1 MPLRH
6 HFLLLIYGLVLLVLP
21 LNDGTVLSR
30 HEVYAA
36 EPAREM
42 LAGGVPWSVQTFA
55 GEFRTNKPPTMS
67 WLIALCM
74 WVFGSQ
80 AEWVCR
86 LPSAIAGLITAHAIA
101 IISSRLLS
109 HRFAGLLAGLILLT
123 MAWVQ
128 IQSRLSEADMPM
140 VATVTV
146 AMLALVPRRDEPQSI
161 HRAATLFW
169 VATGIGFLL
178 KFVAIFITIPA
189 AIMLAIWARDP
200 RVKRILLNPIG
211 LSIFVLMLIGWPL
224 AAYLT
229 YPQILHDWQAQ
240 TINRVVGEV
249 DARPAITGVQ
259 YIQEFFFHFWTIP
272 WIVLP
277 ATPVIVIGLWTAADK
292 YKSWTGK
299 FLLSWVVPFLILI
312 TLTAYKSKHYS
323 FSLLP
328 AFAVVG
334 AYGTIVWM
342 RSLKRP
348 QLALP
353 LLATWFVVCAAVIV
367 SLKMFVLHR
376 SDSGSFYADL
386 ARRANAIAPAGE
398 RIRMI
403 GLGEAPIA
411 FYLDP
416 IPLRIDELKDVP
428 TDTPL
433 YAVATQRDIDTLKQT
448 HTVEVL
454 AESVLPKSAKPGRS
468 ATRDPLVFVR
478 VN

>member
-1 MPLRH
+1 
-6 HFLLLIYGLVLLVLP
+6 
-21 LNDGTVLSR
+21 
-30 HEVYAA
+30 
-36 EPAREM
+36 
-42 LAGGVPWSVQTFA
+42 
-55 GEFRTNKPPTMS
+55 MS
-67 WLIALCM
+67 WLIAMCM

-101 IISSRLLS
+101 IITSRLLS

-211 LSIFVLMLIGWPL
+211 LCIFVLMMIGWPL

-229 YPQILHDWQAQ
+229 YPQIIDTWQAQ
-240 TINRVVGEV
+240 TIGRVKGEV
-249 DARPAITGVQ
+249 DAHPAITGVQ

-277 ATPVIVIGLWTAADK
+277 ATPVIIIGLWTAADK

-353 LLATWFVVCAAVIV
+353 LLATWFIACAAVIV
-367 SLKMFVLHR
+367 SLKMSVLHR
-376 SDSGSFYADL
+376 TDSGVIYVDL
-386 ARRANAIAPAGE
+386 ARRAIAIAPAGE
-398 RIRMI
+398 RIRLI
-403 GLGEAPIA
+403 GPDEHPIA

-416 IPLRIDELKDVP
+416 IPLHIKNLKDVP
-428 TDTPL
+428 TDAPI
-433 YAVATQRDIDTLKQT
+433 YAVAAQSDVETLKQM

-454 AESVLPKSAKPGRS
+454 AEYALPESSRIGRS
-468 ATRDPLVFVR
+468 LRKDPLVFVR